1 MIQFNPPVASA
12 TTLIKACISALF
24 LAAVVLTVAIL
35 PAEYNIDPTGL
46 GKAMGLTSLSSVEP
60 VKSSVT
66 TAKVSYQNDTVRIE
80 VPPMSG
86 LEYKLHLQKGAKL
99 KYQWY
104 SATSSGTE
112 PIYFDFHGEP
122 QGDTTGYFESYT
134 ISTSNEISGTLTAP
148 FDGSHGW
155 YWNNT
160 STEAITISLNI
171 EGTYQIEGMK

>member
-1 MIQFNPPVASA
+1 MNQLTPPIASA
-12 TTLIKACISALF
+12 ATLIKACISAIS

-46 GKAMGLTSLSSVEP
+46 GKAMGLTSLASVEP
-60 VKSSVT
+60 IKSAVT
-66 TAKVSYQNDTVRIE
+66 AAKVSYQSDTVSIE

-86 LEYKLHLQKGAKL
+86 LEYKLHLQKNAKL
-99 KYQWY
+99 KYQW
-104 SATSSGTE
+104 SSGSGSRSA

-122 QGDTTGYFESYT
+122 QGDKTGYFESFT

-155 YWNNT
+155 YWKNT
-160 STEAITISLNI
+160 SSEPITISLNI
-171 EGTYQIEGMK
+171 EGAYQIEGIK

>member
-1 MIQFNPPVASA
+1 MNQFNPPAVSA
-12 TTLIKACISALF
+12 TTLIKACFAALCLASAVF
-24 LAAVVLTVAIL
+24 TVAIL

-46 GKAMGLTSLSSVEP
+46 GKSMGLTSLSSVEP
-60 VKSSVT
+60 VKSSAT
-66 TAKVSYQNDTVRIE
+66 TAKVSYQNDTVSIE

-99 KYQWY
+99 KYQWS
-104 SATSSGTE
+104 SATES
-112 PIYFDFHGEP
+112 IYFDFHGEP

-148 FDGSHGW
+148 FEGSHGW
-155 YWNNT
+155 YWKNT

-171 EGTYQIEGMK
+171 EGAYQIEGIK